1 MTETHL
7 KITYEE
13 GQDVDDADKSNHYC
27 YFPLHVEMPPPRWW
41 FLLLLRVW
49 SVVVVSAA
57 AQLAAHQAYDSH
69 HHRYTKQHQDP
80 HEPVLHRDVASRH
93 LVKVAPDKHQR
104 FSSKSKPLEIE
115 MILRED

>member
-1 MTETHL
+1 
-7 KITYEE
+7 
-13 GQDVDDADKSNHYC
+13 
-27 YFPLHVEMPPPRWW
+27 MPPPRWW
-41 FLLLLRVW
+41 LLLLWVLLRVW

-57 AQLAAHQAYDSH
+57 AELAAHQTYDGY

-80 HEPVLHRDVASRH
+80 HEPVLHRDVARRH
-93 LVKVAPDKHQR
+93 LVKVAPDKQQG